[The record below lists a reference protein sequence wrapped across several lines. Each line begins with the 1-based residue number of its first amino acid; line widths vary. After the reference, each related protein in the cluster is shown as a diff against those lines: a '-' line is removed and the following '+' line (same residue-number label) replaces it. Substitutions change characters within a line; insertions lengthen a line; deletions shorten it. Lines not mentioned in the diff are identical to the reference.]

1 VIALSGKGECA
12 VYTDRLL
19 VVMPAVVELVPAVIG
34 RGRHSSRFGHTCVSV
49 AGIHL
54 KNPYKRFPIKNV
66 GNDAKDLF

>member
-1 VIALSGKGECA
+1 MIALSGKGERA

-19 VVMPAVVELVPAVIG
+19 VVMPAGVELVPAVIG

-54 KNPYKRFPIKNV
+54 KNPYIRFPINNG